1 MNGVGSSPTMQF
13 RNPDNL
19 AEIIDGVYFE
29 EVPNQ
34 TNGLDSISVINPGF
48 GYQYTP
54 KVTIIGDGMGATAVA
69 NIING
74 SIASITVTNAGTG
87 YTSAIAQIT
96 ATSGDTTGRLGA
108 AVVNLNGSVGTLRS
122 VYTDTTNIKTVLNSN
137 AGTIDYSNGI
147 ITLFEFAPYNVNN
160 LLGELALSVK
170 PTTSII
176 SSTYSRIITIDP
188 YDTNSVVVNVIA
200 KAP

>member
-1 MNGVGSSPTMQF
+1 
-13 RNPDNL
+13 
-19 AEIIDGVYFE
+19 
-29 EVPNQ
+29 
-34 TNGLDSISVINPGF
+34 
-48 GYQYTP
+48 
-54 KVTIIGDGMGATAVA
+54 MGATAVA
-69 NIING
+69 TVING
-74 SIASITVTNAGTG
+74 SIASIKVTNAGTG

-96 ATSGDTTGRLGA
+96 ATPGDTTGRLGA

-122 VYTDTTNIKTVLNSN
+122 VYTDTTNIKTVLNAN

-147 ITLFEFAPYNVNN
+147 ITLFGFAPYNVNN
-160 LLGELALSVK
+160 LLGELSISVK

-200 KAP
+200 KTP